1 MALSRCLGSLALF
14 LAGAEGGRI
23 SQKRR
28 SAPATKLIGG
38 VPIIN
43 YNMAYGGEVALGEL
57 EKESEQEWIM
67 FVEPGTSASDMQR
80 LCKMNKKG
88 CNLTG
93 KNFVEMRGTE
103 GDLERV
109 IKGGNGK
116 VRFVEPDVEDFLIPA
131 LEEGVEAATWGLNR

>member
-43 YNMAYGGEVALGEL
+43 YNMAYGGEATLGEL
-57 EKESEQEWIM
+57 EREAEQEWIM
-67 FVEPGTSASDMQR
+67 FVAPGTSASEMQR
-80 LCKMNKKG
+80 PCKMNKKG
-88 CNLTG
+88 CNLVG
-93 KNFVEMRGTE
+93 KNFVELRGNE
-103 GDLERV
+103 DDLEHV
-109 IKGGNGK
+109 IIGGNGK
-116 VRFVEPDVEDFLIPA
+116 VTFVEPDVEDFLIPDV
-131 LEEGVEAATWGLNR
+131 EEGA